1 MIVIFEILID
11 RNVATNKTWQTK
23 WKKREEKPEDKHLF
37 RMVYIQYFSILFRE
51 KKKFHCKE
59 NLKISTRRRSPI
71 LNESTKIQFPQIE
84 DWKRTCLGIIHVAS
98 NRIRSLL
105 KQFPDKR
112 RPKGAIGGRRSRKSR
127 WLDSIPRWLAGPFR
141 RGSLTPADAR
151 SPSKKPVI
159 TEIIEGSRSTRDRDR

>member
-1 MIVIFEILID
+1 MEGETENKRLLKCLSITLLYTFWGKKEISGKQKFENILLH
-11 RNVATNKTWQTK
+11 A
-23 WKKREEKPEDKHLF
+23 KKIINSQRIP
-37 RMVYIQYFSILFRE
+37 
-51 KKKFHCKE
+51 KF
-59 NLKISTRRRSPI
+59 N
-71 LNESTKIQFPQIE
+71 FPKIE

-98 NRIRSLL
+98 NRIHSVL

>member
-1 MIVIFEILID
+1 MLQRIKLGKRSGRSERKNRRINIYSNGIYTILLYTLSRKKEI
-11 RNVATNKTWQTK
+11 
-23 WKKREEKPEDKHLF
+23 
-37 RMVYIQYFSILFRE
+37 SG
-51 KKKFHCKE
+51 KE